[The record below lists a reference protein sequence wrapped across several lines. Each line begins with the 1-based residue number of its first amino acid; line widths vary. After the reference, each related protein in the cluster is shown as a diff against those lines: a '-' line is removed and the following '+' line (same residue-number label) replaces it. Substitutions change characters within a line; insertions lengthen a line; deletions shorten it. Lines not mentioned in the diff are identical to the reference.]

1 MTLVKLIDFA
11 EGGKKNLLKIAIASS
26 AIAVSSFAI
35 TPTQI
40 NAATIVSDF
49 SWIPSPFPN
58 VISTANTVLSDGTAV
73 TISTSPTALSRDQT
87 AANIGDFGSS
97 GIITSLN
104 FSRTISTLRLSV
116 GDLDTFESLSN
127 FSVSPTSV
135 DGVYQLN
142 SGVVTSTADNNG
154 GNLFWNSLNSTFI
167 SFTFNRPPLSGIL
180 LGDFEINQIDQP
192 PVTSVP
198 EPSSILGILSLGVL
212 GIGAALKRKL

>member
-1 MTLVKLIDFA
+1 M
-11 EGGKKNLLKIAIASS
+11 
-26 AIAVSSFAI
+26 
-35 TPTQI
+35 P
-40 NAATIVSDF
+40 ATIVSDF

-58 VISTANTVLSDGTAV
+58 VISTANTTLSDGTAV

-87 AANIGDFGSS
+87 AANIGDSGSS

-127 FSVSPTSV
+127 FSVSPSSV

-142 SGVVTSTADNNG
+142 SGVVTSTANNNG
-154 GNLFWNSLNSTFI
+154 GNLFWNGLNSTLI
-167 SFTFNRPPLSGIL
+167 SFTLNRPPLSGIL
-180 LGDFEINQIDQP
+180 LGDFEINEIDQP

-198 EPSSILGILSLGVL
+198 ETSSILGLLSLGVL